1 MLNKTL
7 ILNSRP
13 SGKPVME
20 NFRIEEKNIKHPGN
34 GEVLIKG
41 VYYSVDPYMR
51 GRMRDVKSY
60 IEPFK
65 TGEAIEGGVAGRV
78 IESNSALFEEGDLV
92 FGEHLPFQEYITA
105 ETSSIEKIVDIS
117 LNSSLY
123 LGLFGMPGL
132 TAYFGL
138 FDIGRPVK
146 GETVVISGAAGAVGS
161 LAGQLAKLS
170 GCRVIGIAGTDEKC
184 EFLKDEL
191 NFDGAVN
198 YRKGNFR
205 KNLKDVCPEGVDIYF
220 DNVGGTITE
229 SVITL
234 IRENARIILCGQ
246 ISQYNLSRPEPG
258 MRPYLYL
265 IVRRALMKGFI
276 VYDYKDRYAEA
287 RNDLISWYK
296 EGKIKYRETIID
308 DFESIPEAFFGLFD
322 GKNTGKML
330 VKI

>member
-1 MLNKTL
+1 MVNKTL

-20 NFRIEEKNIKHPGN
+20 NFTFEEKRIKRPEE
-34 GEVLIKG
+34 GEALIKG
-41 VYYSVDPYMR
+41 IYYSVDPYMR

-65 TGEAIEGGVAGRV
+65 RGEAIEGGVAGEV
-78 IESNSALFEEGDLV
+78 IESNSALFKEGDLV
-92 FGEHLPFQEYITA
+92 FGEHLPFQEYIT
-105 ETSSIEKIVDIS
+105 TDSGSIEKIGDLSVS
-117 LNSSLY
+117 PSLY

-138 FDIGRPVK
+138 FDIGKPVK

-191 NFDGAVN
+191 NFDATVN

-205 KNLKDVCPEGVDIYF
+205 KNLKTVCPEGVDIYF

-265 IVRRALMKGFI
+265 IVRRALMRGFI
-276 VYDYKDRYAEA
+276 IYDYHDQYAEA
-287 RNDLISWYK
+287 RKELITWYK
-296 EGKIKYRETIID
+296 EGKIKYRETIMN
-308 DFESIPEAFFGLFD
+308 DFENIPEAFFGLFD